1 MSDEHD
7 DKPAA
12 AAKSVARTKKKK
24 KAGRSRVP
32 QVSGPSERDRHV
44 DGAASAA
51 PADGAVHDA
60 PREPAESPADSP
72 AGDSQSDVAV
82 PAATTET
89 ATDSAANGEAV
100 DLSRLF
106 AASAPDK
113 PSRRADDDVD
123 LAGGRMIVV
132 AVHGMV
138 LFPGVVLPV
147 VVGRDKSVR
156 ALQAAMKAE
165 KPVGLLLQK
174 DAANENPSPADLH
187 TIGTTA
193 AIVRYVTTPDGGH
206 HVIVQG
212 QKRFRVKRFLRTE
225 PYFVCDIEELEET
238 KESSGKGRT
247 KAERALEAR
256 TLHLKYQASEA
267 LSLLP
272 ETPEELLAAINN
284 SSSPSAL
291 TDLIATFMEL
301 PPAEKQQ
308 ILETVELGARMDLV
322 SAKLAHLIEVLSL
335 SKELRQKTR
344 GTMEKAQR
352 EYFLREQLKTIQAE
366 LGEEASP
373 ELAGLSRAI
382 DAAGMPEAVVKE
394 VKKEFARL
402 QRMPEQAGEYG
413 MLRNYLETMVELPW
427 SKSSTDRIDL
437 RRAKKILD
445 EDHFG
450 LEKVKRRILEFLA
463 VRKLAPRGKSPILCL
478 VGPPGV
484 GKTSLGRSIAR
495 AMGREFVRISL
506 GGVHDEAEIR
516 GHRRTYV
523 GALPGAIVQALR
535 RGGTNNPVFMLDEMD
550 KLGRS
555 FQGDPS
561 SALLEVLDPE
571 QNKNFKDHYLGVP
584 FDLSR
589 VMFVA
594 TANLLEEIPGPLR
607 DRCEVIELS
616 SYTEEEKLEIAKRYL
631 VARQR
636 EENGLLPKQFA
647 IDDAALVEVVR
658 HHTAEAGCRALERQI
673 GAIARHCATK
683 IASKERRSCRIKRAD
698 VGPILG
704 PRRFEDER
712 RLRTAQPGVAT
723 GLAWTPLGGDILFI
737 ETTLMPGKGE
747 FLLTGQLGDVMK
759 ESVRAAISLV
769 KSRAT
774 ELGIAERPF
783 EDKDLHVH
791 FPAGAIPKDGPS
803 AGVTVF
809 TALVSLL
816 SGRPVDPEVAMT
828 GEISLRGLVLPVG
841 GIKEKVLAA
850 HRAGIHKVL
859 LPMQNKKDELEIP
872 ASARKG
878 LEIVWIERVEQ
889 ALEHALT
896 GARQAK
902 QTNLAKQSR
911 QSKRARV
918 VRRAVAKKPVRR
930 AARGG

>member
-1 MSDEHD
+1 
-7 DKPAA
+7 
-12 AAKSVARTKKKK
+12 
-24 KAGRSRVP
+24 
-32 QVSGPSERDRHV
+32 
-44 DGAASAA
+44 
-51 PADGAVHDA
+51 
-60 PREPAESPADSP
+60 
-72 AGDSQSDVAV
+72 
-82 PAATTET
+82 
-89 ATDSAANGEAV
+89 
-100 DLSRLF
+100 
-106 AASAPDK
+106 
-113 PSRRADDDVD
+113 
-123 LAGGRMIVV
+123 
-132 AVHGMV
+132 
-138 LFPGVVLPV
+138 
-147 VVGRDKSVR
+147 
-156 ALQAAMKAE
+156 
-165 KPVGLLLQK
+165 
-174 DAANENPSPADLH
+174 
-187 TIGTTA
+187 
-193 AIVRYVTTPDGGH
+193 
-206 HVIVQG
+206 
-212 QKRFRVKRFLRTE
+212 
-225 PYFVCDIEELEET
+225 
-238 KESSGKGRT
+238 
-247 KAERALEAR
+247 
-256 TLHLKYQASEA
+256 
-267 LSLLP
+267 
-272 ETPEELLAAINN
+272 
-284 SSSPSAL
+284 
-291 TDLIATFMEL
+291 
-301 PPAEKQQ
+301 
-308 ILETVELGARMDLV
+308 
-322 SAKLAHLIEVLSL
+322 
-335 SKELRQKTR
+335 
-344 GTMEKAQR
+344 
-352 EYFLREQLKTIQAE
+352 
-366 LGEEASP
+366 
-373 ELAGLSRAI
+373 
-382 DAAGMPEAVVKE
+382 
-394 VKKEFARL
+394 
-402 QRMPEQAGEYG
+402 
-413 MLRNYLETMVELPW
+413 
-427 SKSSTDRIDL
+427 
-437 RRAKKILD
+437 
-445 EDHFG
+445 
-450 LEKVKRRILEFLA
+450 
-463 VRKLAPRGKSPILCL
+463 
-478 VGPPGV
+478 
-484 GKTSLGRSIAR
+484 
-495 AMGREFVRISL
+495 
-506 GGVHDEAEIR
+506 
-516 GHRRTYV
+516 
-523 GALPGAIVQALR
+523 LPGAIVQALR

-902 QTNLAKQSR
+902 QTNPAKQAR

>member
-1 MSDEHD
+1 MTDEHD
-7 DKPAA
+7 DTRAPAVKRA
-12 AAKSVARTKKKK
+12 RRSKKAERTK
-24 KAGRSRVP
+24 AP
-32 QVSGPSERDRHV
+32 QASGDAE
-44 DGAASAA
+44 ASAA
-51 PADGAVHDA
+51 GEGAAPPAANGLDEAATNGAEPSA
-60 PREPAESPADSP
+60 TEATSTAAPAE
-72 AGDSQSDVAV
+72 
-82 PAATTET
+82 AA
-89 ATDSAANGEAV
+89 SNGEAV
-100 DLSRLF
+100 DLSQLF
-106 AASAPDK
+106 AASTSGEK
-113 PSRRADDDVD
+113 RRRADDDVELTGD
-123 LAGGRMIVV
+123 RMIVV

-156 ALQAAMKAE
+156 ALQAALKAE

-174 DAANENPSPADLH
+174 DASNENPAPGDLF
-187 TIGTTA
+187 TVGTTA

-212 QKRFRVKRFLRTE
+212 QKRFRVKRFVRTE
-225 PYFVCDIEELEET
+225 PYFVCDVEQLDEDAVT
-238 KESSGKGRT
+238 PGKGRT

-291 TDLIATFMEL
+291 TDLVATFMEL

-373 ELAGLSRAI
+373 ELADLARAI
-382 DAAGMPEAVVKE
+382 DAAGMPEAVLKE
-394 VKKEFARL
+394 VKKELARL

-463 VRKLAPRGKSPILCL
+463 VRKLAPSGKSPILCL

-523 GALPGAIVQALR
+523 GALPGAVVQALR
-535 RGGTNNPVFMLDEMD
+535 RAGTNNPVFMLDEMD

-636 EENGLLPKQFA
+636 TENGLREKQFA
-647 IDDAALVEVVR
+647 IDDQALVEIVR

-683 IASKERRSCRIKRAD
+683 IASNEKRSCRIKRGD
-698 VGPILG
+698 VAPILG

-769 KSRAT
+769 KSRAA
-774 ELGIAERPF
+774 ELGITERPF

-816 SGRPVDPEVAMT
+816 TGRSVDPEVAMT

-850 HRAGIHKVL
+850 HRAGIQKVL
-859 LPMQNKKDELEIP
+859 LPMQNKKDEQEIP

-889 ALEHALT
+889 ALEHALS
-896 GARQAK
+896 RAK
-902 QTNLAKQSR
+902 PAKHTP
-911 QSKRARV
+911 A
-918 VRRAVAKKPVRR
+918 VRRELAKKPVRR